1 MMMKPMEQ
9 AGETPAVGKDIIE
22 VGDVLVEA
30 AESELMIS
38 KRGVHATVN
47 GKSTIEMVDTF
58 TRTADTKW
66 IESKNS
72 TGIFLQGTLLGNGQ
86 AEARMIQP
94 ETTQKA
100 LKAEIKNEVLQE
112 LHRVE
117 MKPTGGGAPAKGN
130 QDGKR
135 TNPNIIC
142 NKCKEKGH
150 IAKNCPKNGTKKD
163 GGKDKS
169 QKPNPYKEK
178 PKEGEAHVKTIN
190 SVECS
195 WCEQCY

>member
-9 AGETPAVGKDIIE
+9 AEETPAVVKDIIE
-22 VGDVLVEA
+22 VADVLVEA

-38 KRGVHATVN
+38 KRGVHATVK

-66 IESKNS
+66 IEGKNS
-72 TGIFLQGTLLGNGQ
+72 TGILQIIMLGYGQ
-86 AEARMIQP
+86 WEARIIQP
-94 ETTQKA
+94 ENTQKA

-135 TNPNIIC
+135 TYPNIIC
-142 NKCKEKGH
+142 NKCKRKG
-150 IAKNCPKNGTKKD
+150 ILLKIVPSMALRRMVGRI
-163 GGKDKS
+163 G
-169 QKPNPYKEK
+169 QKPNPYKLK
-178 PKEGEAHVKTIN
+178 PKEGEACVKTIN

-195 WCEQCY
+195 